1 MPSSRLEVF
10 PAGRLVAFPDSPRA
24 VRVPWHHP
32 HHTYEGVTV
41 KRKTSSLVV
50 GGIAAAAL
58 VLTGCAGGPP
68 AQDGSALSD
77 GKVTIGILNDQSGV
91 YRDLSGP
98 NTRVAVDM
106 AIADYREKYGDEAVA
121 TEIEVITSDHQNKPD
136 VANTQAQQMYDRRGA
151 DIILDVPTSSAALAV
166 AEVAAAKERLFINV
180 TAATMELTGASCNP
194 YTFHWAYNTEMLA
207 KGAAGVVED
216 GGETWAIVYPDYA
229 FGQGMNASFTAA
241 VEAAGGSVL
250 ESIATPFPN
259 DNFSTFITRAAA
271 QDPDVIGIMAA
282 GGDLINFVKQ
292 YNQAGMQDTTT
303 LAVGLMFIT
312 DIHSLGVDQF
322 SGTTFTDAWYW
333 NYDEE
338 NREFADRFTQLTDTR
353 PTFAH
358 AGNYSA
364 AFQYLEAI
372 QRAGTDDADA
382 VIAEL
387 EGQELNDVFL
397 RNGLVRSDH
406 SVIHDSY
413 VAQVKAADD
422 VEEPWDYQD
431 IIATI
436 PAEDAFS
443 DVNPNCSM

>member
-41 KRKTSSLVV
+41 KRKTSSLIV

-98 NTRVAVDM
+98 NTRVSVDM